1 MRQTDYTGDGFHG
14 RKHVISEASRDT
26 SSFGRRIVSGRSS
39 GGVAARAQPRGAE
52 PVRGGADGLACGGVQ
67 VQGHGV
73 ERGPRADDRWDQ
85 RALRENTGDQE
96 YLAENATEP
105 DSRLQ
110 RRLRD

>member
-14 RKHVISEASRDT
+14 RQHVISEASRDT

-39 GGVAARAQPRGAE
+39 GGFAARAQRRGAE
-52 PVRGGADGLACGGVQ
+52 PVRAAEDGLACGGVQ

-85 RALRENTGDQE
+85 RALRENTGKQKYRVE
-96 YLAENATEP
+96 TAAEP

-110 RRLRD
+110 RRLRN